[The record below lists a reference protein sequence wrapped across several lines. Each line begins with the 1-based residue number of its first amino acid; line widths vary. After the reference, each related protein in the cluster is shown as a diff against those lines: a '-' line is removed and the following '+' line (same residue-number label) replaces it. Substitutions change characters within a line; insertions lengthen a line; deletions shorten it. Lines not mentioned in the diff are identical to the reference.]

1 MIKSELVSR
10 IAEEFALSRKVSERA
25 VSQIFDEIIEQMASG
40 GRVEIRDFG
49 VFGTS
54 EYDSSVGRNPRTGE
68 SVELP
73 ARTLPRFKAGRG
85 LSKRLNQDFEK
96 ENS

>member
-1 MIKSELVSR
+1 MNKSDLVSH
-10 IAEEFALSRKVSERA
+10 IAEEFSLTRTMAQHA
-25 VSQIFDEIIEQMASG
+25 VSQIFKEIIEQMASG

-49 VFGTS
+49 IFGPVS
-54 EYDSSVGRNPRTGE
+54 YDPAISRNPRTGE

-85 LSKRLNQDFEK
+85 LSKRLNQAFEK